1 MGAVSAVSRQT
12 GHSNVS
18 TSSSIRSSLPGPWG
32 IGCSSRR
39 TFPISIKGRP
49 ISSTWWGSWFAGA
62 LLSIGGRK
70 TPEEAAGWP
79 APTIS
84 WTWDKRYPHSTVHQY
99 CFCFT
104 KNISKVGNWPAPTT
118 ISWTWDK
125 RYPLSISIVDNSYKV
140 FAKWR
145 PSLARLSSSDLSPLR
160 PPDMLSCTWR
170 KYIFFD
176 RAIDVKLHWA
186 YHWIEYQANI

>member
-32 IGCSSRR
+32 IGCSSRG
-39 TFPISIKGRP
+39 TFPISIKERT
-49 ISSTWWGSWFAGA
+49 ISTTWWGSWFAGA

-79 APTIS
+79 APTIIS

-99 CFCFT
+99 CFYFT
-104 KNISKVGNWPAPTT
+104 TT
-118 ISWTWDK
+118 WTWEN
-125 RYPLSISIVDNSYKV
+125 RYPRSISIVDNSHKV
-140 FAKWR
+140 FAKWW
-145 PSLARLSSSDLSPLR
+145 PSLARLSSSDFSPLR
-160 PPDMLSCTWR
+160 PPDMLSCTWQ

-186 YHWIEYQANI
+186 YH